1 MADGGDEPPDSKER
15 RLSERFAVT
24 WSVDCQTRDTFL
36 YASIAN
42 ISEMGIFVRTT
53 EPLSLGTL
61 VTLRFAPPTADEPF
75 VLRGV
80 VQWINP
86 LRPFHDNPN
95 PGMGI
100 RFIDLLPAER
110 ERIVEAIHTIA
121 YLRDDS
127 SVIN

>member
-1 MADGGDEPPDSKER
+1 MVDGGDEPPDSKER
-15 RLSERFAVT
+15 RSSERFPVT
-24 WSVDCQTRDTFL
+24 WSVDCETPDTFL

-42 ISEMGIFVRTT
+42 ISEMGIFVRTI
-53 EPLSLGTL
+53 EPLMIGTL
-61 VTLRFAPPTADEPF
+61 VTLRFASSSDGASF
-75 VLRGV
+75 VLRGA

-121 YLRDDS
+121 YLRDDDKI
-127 SVIN
+127 VN